1 MTATMSTKGQIV
13 IPRAIRD
20 ELDLK
25 PGDDFEVVRRK
36 EEVVLRRIRGR
47 PRRRLSEHLGALK
60 GIEVPEWDEP
70 LFPGACCRGKLGS
83 RIRRLPLRH

>member
-1 MTATMSTKGQIV
+1 MTATMGTKGQIV

-25 PGDDFEVVRRK
+25 AGDDFEVVRRK

-47 PRRRLSEHLGALK
+47 PSRRLSEHLGAMK
-60 GIEVPEWDEP
+60 GIEIPEWDEP
-70 LFPGACCRGKLGS
+70 LFPSACRNGTDASVDRGYPEHG
-83 RIRRLPLRH
+83 